1 MEIYG
6 ETFNNQS
13 ADLLQGMQIQLLL
26 TVRGD
31 IYPLPIYPYPAFT
44 IVAQKCFYWGKECL
58 KKKKS
63 RLPYVH
69 LRRESTESTPGA
81 TQSEDHMGRCTHSI
95 AKRILWLRHLL
106 KQN

>member
-31 IYPLPIYPYPAFT
+31 LAAFT